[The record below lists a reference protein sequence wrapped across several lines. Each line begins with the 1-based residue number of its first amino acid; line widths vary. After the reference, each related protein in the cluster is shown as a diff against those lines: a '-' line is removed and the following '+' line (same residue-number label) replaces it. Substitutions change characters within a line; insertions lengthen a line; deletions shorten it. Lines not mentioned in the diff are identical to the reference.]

1 MKATRMDDVI
11 KLAALI
17 DIDGKI
23 GDARDIYLHH
33 IVMSLAEI
41 SSEDREALASIPEY
55 LGEHILGRMDSVR
68 PGLLEWP
75 DHNPSPELGRAM
87 EAIENVGITVPEVA
101 YAIGVFKN
109 ITKDH
114 YPTWDYPR
122 FWGRYLPRAE
132 IILDEFYDRWERDR
146 GQLPIENGYIYFLE
160 AGPYIKIGKSI
171 NPDQRLKQISPKMP
185 FDCEFKE
192 IFPSMFM
199 SLAEKLL
206 HQKFKKYRVNGEWFD
221 FGDDRDL
228 VEEWISADARD
239 YIEVAYFSCLHDRL
253 WRLPEVR
260 VASLFDPDL
269 AFDTYE
275 NGWKVY
281 ENFKRLANESGRRW

>member
-1 MKATRMDDVI
+1 MEGTRMSDAI
-11 KLAALI
+11 RCAALI
-17 DIDGKI
+17 DIDGKG
-23 GDARDIYLHH
+23 GDSREVYLYH
-33 IVMSLAEI
+33 IAMGLLELPL
-41 SSEDREALASIPEY
+41 EDRKALALIPEY
-55 LGEHILGRMDSVR
+55 LGEHILGKVDTVET
-68 PGLLEWP
+68 GLFDWP
-75 DHNPSPELGRAM
+75 DRIASPDIPYAI
-87 EAIENVGITVPEVA
+87 EAIENIGVSTPEVA
-101 YAIGVFKN
+101 YAVNIFKSMA
-109 ITKDH
+109 KDH
-114 YPTWDYPR
+114 FPLWDYPR
-122 FWGRYLPRAE
+122 LWVRYLPRAGA
-132 IILDEFYDRWERDR
+132 ILDEFYTRWENCR
-146 GQLPIENGYIYFLE
+146 GQLPVEVGYIYFLE

-206 HQKFKKYRVNGEWFD
+206 HEKFKKYRVNGEWFD

-228 VEEWISADARD
+228 VEDWIDADARE
-239 YIEVAYFSCLHDRL
+239 YIEVAYFSLLHDRL

-260 VASLFDPDL
+260 IASLFDPEV

-281 ENFKRLANESGRRW
+281 ENFKRLADESGRRW